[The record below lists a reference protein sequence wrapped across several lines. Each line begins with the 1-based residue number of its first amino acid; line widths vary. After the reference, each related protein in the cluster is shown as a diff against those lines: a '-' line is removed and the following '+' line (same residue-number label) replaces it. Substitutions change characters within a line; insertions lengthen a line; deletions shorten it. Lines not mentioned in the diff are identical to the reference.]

1 MRHLFLI
8 VLAMFSLSEIKGQDK
23 ATISKLSIEGKGSKR
38 LPDSVFT
45 YTNLHVLELKDF
57 RISRLPKHLKINRLV
72 LINNNPSRRLKLPKN
87 DSITHL
93 IIRGDKNNRLPRR
106 YDRLKNLKTLDLN
119 NNTIKYVSKSIIKL
133 KKLEHLSFY
142 RNELKEVPEFV
153 YDIKTLRAL
162 DLYYNH
168 LKVIS
173 PSIKKLDN
181 LEVIYLAENE
191 LTALPDEIGE
201 LSKLWGLY
209 AHHNLLTTLPLSI
222 SKMTALGTLRIN
234 NNYITKWPDCI
245 TPLSSQLS
253 HFDCSWNQMKTLP
266 IAELDFSKVTLM
278 TLDGNPWEPEVKKDL
293 EVWAEKLRKNGA
305 VISLN

>member
-8 VLAMFSLSEIKGQDK
+8 VLAMFLQSPIKAQDK
-23 ATISKLSIEGKGSKR
+23 ATISKLSIEGKGSKK

-93 IIRGDKNNRLPRR
+93 IIRGDKNNKLPRR

-119 NNTIKYVSKSIIKL
+119 NNTIRYVSKSIIKL
-133 KKLEHLSFY
+133 KKLENLSFY
-142 RNELKEVPEFV
+142 KNELKEVPEFL
-153 YDIKTLRAL
+153 YDIKTLRTL

-168 LKVIS
+168 LRVIS
-173 PSIKKLDN
+173 SSIKKLNN

-191 LTALPDEIGE
+191 LASLPDEIGE
-201 LSKLWGLY
+201 LGKLWGLY
-209 AHHNLLTTLPLSI
+209 AHHNRLTALPLSM
-222 SKMTALGTLRIN
+222 SRMTSLGTLRIN
-234 NNYITKWPDCI
+234 DNYITKWPDGI
-245 TPLSSQLS
+245 TPLSSSLTN
-253 HFDCSWNQMKTLP
+253 FDCSWNQMTTLP
-266 IAELDFSKVTLM
+266 ITELDFSKITLM
-278 TLDGNPWEPEVKKDL
+278 SLDGNPWEPEVKKNLDVL
-293 EVWAEKLRKNGA
+293 VEKLRENGA
-305 VISLN
+305 VISLH